1 VREFRVPTPWYN
13 QPTQPPIRREFIV
26 AAERRQYVR
35 FAFYRLDPTWRRL
48 PRSER
53 DEGRG
58 QLAEIVERWD
68 KRMLL
73 RTYSTIGTRADCDFL
88 IWQVSTNLDDF
99 QEFASDITSSNLGAY
114 LDTPYSYLSM
124 TKHSTYVSE
133 HIHPEQEGTRLVIA
147 PGDCRYLFVY
157 PFVKTRAWYTLPM
170 AERQRMMNVHIA
182 TGHKYKSVKINT
194 TYSFGLDDQEFVLAF
209 ETDEP
214 ADFLDLVQELRDT
227 EASSYTL
234 RDTPIFTCALTP
246 IRTILD
252 SLKRE
257 AAGVFAS

>member
-1 VREFRVPTPWYN
+1 M
-13 QPTQPPIRREFIV
+13 
-26 AAERRQYVR
+26 AAERRQFVR
-35 FAFYRLDPTWRRL
+35 FAFYRLDPVWRRL
-48 PRSER
+48 PAGER
-53 DEGRG
+53 EAHRRELG
-58 QLAEIVERWD
+58 EVVERWAD
-68 KRMLL
+68 RILL
-73 RTYSTIGTRADCDFL
+73 RTYSTLGTRGDCDFL
-88 IWQVSTNLDDF
+88 IWQVSTELSDF
-99 QEFASDITSSNLGAY
+99 QELAADVSATDLGAY
-114 LDTPYSYLSM
+114 LETPYSYLSM

-133 HIHPEQEGTRLVIA
+133 HVHPEQEGTRLVIA

-234 RDTPIFTCALTP
+234 RDTPIFTCVLTP
-246 IRTILD
+246 IGAILD

-257 AAGVFAS
+257 AAGALSS